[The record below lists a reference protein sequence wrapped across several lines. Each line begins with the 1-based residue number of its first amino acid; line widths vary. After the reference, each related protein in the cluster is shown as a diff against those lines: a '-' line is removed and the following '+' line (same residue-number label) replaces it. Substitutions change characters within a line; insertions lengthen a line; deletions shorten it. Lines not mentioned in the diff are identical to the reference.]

1 MFHYE
6 LHQLRSAELGRRAE
20 QNRLVREVLRA
31 RRAARRSAGRR
42 TAEAEPHTHGPHHRR
57 RFARAA

>member
-31 RRAARRSAGRR
+31 RRAARRSADGR

>member
-31 RRAARRSAGRR
+31 RRAARRSAER